1 MTKRGTY
8 TSVIANAPVYLI
20 IFLVLISIPLAAQFP
35 LRLSPNH
42 RYLVDSGQQPF
53 LIKEFSAW
61 GLIQALSE
69 ADESAFLDSIKLRGF
84 NTILVS
90 VISNAT
96 SQMGGNPPY
105 WQGISPFQI
114 EWDFSTPNEIYFQ
127 HVDRFLAM
135 TREKGFLVLLV
146 PCYLGYFT
154 DGSQGWWDEVR
165 SANNSPDKMRTYGE
179 FLGRRY
185 RESSNIVWV
194 AGGDND
200 AKDQD
205 EPYMQALISGIRSA
219 DDQHLWTGHFDN
231 TSGTF
236 WSTDNP
242 RYRSIMEL
250 DGLYVWKEISLG
262 DRGPHYRAELEQYGK
277 GKMIFQL
284 DMSYEHDVPHYA
296 DNEDPRW
303 MRRKMYDGLLSGC
316 AGTSF
321 SSGTLDN
328 QCYWFK
334 NWKPLMN
341 TPGMELANN
350 CFKLFDAL
358 PWQNLIPDTSDQ
370 VLLNGRGTFGQLDFA
385 CSAKTIDGSYYV
397 VYIPSGRTMYFN
409 LSAISGKTFRMHWY
423 NPRTGVF
430 MFIGRVG
437 KDPHFGVVTPD
448 TDDWL
453 LVFDANPDWQIP
465 D

>member
-8 TSVIANAPVYLI
+8 TSVIANVPVCLI
-20 IFLVLISIPLAAQFP
+20 IFLLLISIPLAAQFP

-84 NTILVS
+84 NTVLVS

-114 EWDFSTPNEIYFQ
+114 ECDFSTPNETYFQ

>member
-35 LRLSPNH
+35 LRLIPNH

-409 LSAISGKTFRMHWY
+409 LSAISGKTIRMHWY

>member
-8 TSVIANAPVYLI
+8 TSVIANVPVCLI
-20 IFLVLISIPLAAQFP
+20 IFLLLISIPLAAQFP

-84 NTILVS
+84 NTVLVS

-114 EWDFSTPNEIYFQ
+114 ECDFSTPNETYFQ

-242 RYRSIMEL
+242 RS
-250 DGLYVWKEISLG
+250 
-262 DRGPHYRAELEQYGK
+262 
-277 GKMIFQL
+277 
-284 DMSYEHDVPHYA
+284 
-296 DNEDPRW
+296 
-303 MRRKMYDGLLSGC
+303 GLLW
-316 AGTSF
+316 
-321 SSGTLDN
+321 SSMDS
-328 QCYWFK
+328 
-334 NWKPLMN
+334 M
-341 TPGMELANN
+341 
-350 CFKLFDAL
+350 
-358 PWQNLIPDTSDQ
+358 
-370 VLLNGRGTFGQLDFA
+370 
-385 CSAKTIDGSYYV
+385 
-397 VYIPSGRTMYFN
+397 
-409 LSAISGKTFRMHWY
+409 SGKKSHWEIGV
-423 NPRTGVF
+423 RTTGLNLNNTE
-430 MFIGRVG
+430 
-437 KDPHFGVVTPD
+437 KEK
-448 TDDWL
+448 
-453 LVFDANPDWQIP
+453 
-465 D
+465 